1 MLVARRENF
10 VFVLV
15 VNRDDVVLNRHERRI
30 IEIKIFV
37 YVGGNNGVFARIGG
51 IRKRNRAR
59 KTAENRKPRGCN
71 NKKYNKV

>member
-15 VNRDDVVLNRHERRI
+15 VNRDDVVLYRHERRI

-51 IRKRNRAR
+51 VCKRNRAR
-59 KTAENRKPRGCN
+59 KTVENRKPRGCN
-71 NKKYNKV
+71 NKKNNKV